1 MPAALPACAVRC
13 GGDSCHRLVR
23 HCLFTCCAS
32 STQSCQTKPEMHK
45 LLLLLRVWSATGRAA
60 KPGEFFTIRS
70 CDSSAK
76 TRRRHRTQ
84 SVHDLM
90 HENTMTDATA
100 VLISGS
106 SHTASCQ
113 LNGMKILPLASRIE
127 HVSISVCCPP
137 PTRLQKGSSTDS
149 YTADAMVL
157 DLDNLQQPR
166 SDSARN
172 ETFFVTDLAAGDNAS
187 NHRIS

>member
-1 MPAALPACAVRC
+1 MSAAAATRVTALSAIASLLAAPAQPSRARPNQKCTSCCCSSGSGLPPGVQQSPAN
-13 GGDSCHRLVR
+13 
-23 HCLFTCCAS
+23 S
-32 STQSCQTKPEMHK
+32 SPF
-45 LLLLLRVWSATGRAA
+45 VAA
-60 KPGEFFTIRS
+60 I
-70 CDSSAK
+70 
-76 TRRRHRTQ
+76 RRRRRGEGIAQ

-137 PTRLQKGSSTDS
+137 PTRLQKGSSTYS